1 MSQQESIN
9 NLLGFNRYDLYYDN
23 IDKLDNTIDEIIEFG
38 SITKY
43 ADWKKIIGFLT
54 KGRYD
59 FLNKNKNIILKLID
73 LLDDKFNIAE
83 MEIDKIYSSINDYYH
98 HHDNKNKNNNNINTN
113 IRIKIYQRYGIVNTD
128 HLIKLLDINNNEN
141 NKLNKFDDAFLK
153 FIKKDNKKKQDY
165 TITSINHFLNI
176 IFNED
181 INSILINKDKTIN
194 NNIDTFINKFS
205 MIDRLILLYDFA
217 YFMQSSQITK
227 IIDYFC

>member
-98 HHDNKNKNNNNINTN
+98 HHDNDNPNTTHGLF
-113 IRIKIYQRYGIVNTD
+113 K
-128 HLIKLLDINNNEN
+128 
-141 NKLNKFDDAFLK
+141 
-153 FIKKDNKKKQDY
+153 
-165 TITSINHFLNI
+165 
-176 IFNED
+176 
-181 INSILINKDKTIN
+181 
-194 NNIDTFINKFS
+194 
-205 MIDRLILLYDFA
+205 
-217 YFMQSSQITK
+217 
-227 IIDYFC
+227 